1 MSIDIKKLES
11 ISLDNS
17 TPKEF
22 AKARFELANEC
33 IKNNQ
38 IEKAKGYYLEIKRDY
53 DTSIFTYSKFNLGI
67 MLKKNRAYD
76 DARKHLEEIQKSD
89 DEYVYYKAQFVL
101 GELFGFYLNDKDKS
115 QRYFEETSK
124 YFYYDSVVKLLSLYS
139 SDNFKCIDNIYIS
152 VRKIL
157 SILKVKSDIC
167 VAHYTSP
174 SVALSL
180 FDKKD
185 SSCLRLNTVKNV
197 NDPTEGKILKR
208 YLNTPS
214 LDNRNN
220 SVAFISC
227 FTFNYDSLNQ
237 FRLYGKENNLESS
250 GVSIVFNN
258 GFFNNE
264 NDHVDFIDNV
274 TENSKNYK
282 NVINKLNLYR
292 CIYID
297 PESNYVNISHRDKI
311 TFHKEKYEKNIKSYF
326 NSIEDKVNNV
336 IEQLKLIDKNIHY
349 LSFEDK
355 EYQNKLIDT
364 LLLPIS
370 YLVKHAAF
378 ENEQECRIVYITT
391 LKDERIKTYDNKF
404 MYLDYEPKISEY
416 VDRIYLSSG
425 AYKYE
430 DFFIRLLD
438 GEDKIHL
445 SKNPFRNK
453 S

>member
-1 MSIDIKKLES
+1 MNIDIKKLES
-11 ISLDNS
+11 ISIDNS

-22 AKARFELANEC
+22 AKARFVLANTYREH
-33 IKNNQ
+33 KK
-38 IEKAKGYYLEIKRDY
+38 IEKAKSYYLEIKRDY
-53 DTSIFTYSKFNLGI
+53 DTSIFAYSKFNLGI
-67 MLKKNRAYD
+67 MLKEKKSYD

-89 DEYVYYKAQFVL
+89 DEYVYYRAQFVL
-101 GELFGFYLNDKDKS
+101 GELFGFYLSDKDKS
-115 QRYFEETSK
+115 QRCFEESSK
-124 YFYYDSVVKLLSLYS
+124 YFYYDSVVKLLSLSSGDNFGYIEKIYS
-139 SDNFKCIDNIYIS
+139 SVK
-152 VRKIL
+152 RIL
-157 SILKVKSDIC
+157 SILKVNSDIC

-185 SSCLRLNTVKNV
+185 SSYLRLNTVKNV

-208 YLNTPS
+208 YLETPS
-214 LDNRNN
+214 LDNRNHAA
-220 SVAFISC
+220 VFISC

-258 GFFNNE
+258 DFFNNISE
-264 NDHVDFIDNV
+264 HIDFIDNM
-274 TENSKNYK
+274 EEILINHNH
-282 NVINKLNLYR
+282 VIKKLSLYR

-311 TFHKEKYEKNIKSYF
+311 TLHREKDEKNIKSYF
-326 NSIEDKVNNV
+326 DSIENEVNDV
-336 IEQLKLIDKNIHY
+336 IRNLRIIHRDIHY
-349 LSFEDK
+349 LSFKDK

-378 ENEQECRIVYITT
+378 ESEQECRIVYITT
-391 LKDERIKTYDNKF
+391 LKDNRIRTYDNKF

-416 VDRIYLSSG
+416 VDKIYLSSG

-430 DFFIRLLD
+430 DFFIRLLN
-438 GEDKIHL
+438 GEDKIRL